1 MADHMPNVG
10 ELVRQLGT
18 SPPFRLLEV
27 ARGFLT
33 AAEEV
38 EAVNLLL
45 VDYG

>member
-38 EAVNLLL
+38 EVVNLLL
-45 VDYG
+45 VD